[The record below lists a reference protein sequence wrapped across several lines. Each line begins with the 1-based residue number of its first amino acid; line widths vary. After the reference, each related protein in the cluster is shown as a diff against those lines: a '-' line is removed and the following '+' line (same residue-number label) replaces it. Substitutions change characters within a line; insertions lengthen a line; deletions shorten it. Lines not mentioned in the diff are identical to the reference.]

1 MTEQLLLTIGEAAN
15 SLAIGRSRLYEL
27 LNQGL
32 IKSVYL
38 GRSRRI
44 VPRELEAYVERLR
57 DAQVQSDDEEGMM
70 AQLTDPRMA
79 AVVEAARALLAASG
93 PWRVRSYGSGT
104 EAPCSGSS
112 LTEAKVCAIID
123 YVAAA
128 WDGLHDALRALE
140 PCDQPND
147 GVDRGVTMYDAAE
160 PCGSTEDGPCERA
173 DCAHGQTEDF

>member
-1 MTEQLLLTIGEAAN
+1 MTEQLLLTVEEAAN
-15 SLAIGRSRLYEL
+15 SLAIGRSHLYEL

-104 EAPCSGSS
+104 E
-112 LTEAKVCAIID
+112 TEAKVCAIID